1 MARTGEAVPP
11 HPRFNGACKLRPER
25 GERAMEQKQEQMVR
39 ISVEVRS
46 GTARFRVG
54 VQAQSIRRALSLVA
68 GRYPHGVVEVAFPI
82 EPDEFFVSERTYEE
96 AA

>member
-1 MARTGEAVPP
+1 
-11 HPRFNGACKLRPER
+11 
-25 GERAMEQKQEQMVR
+25 MEKMVR

-54 VQAQSIRRALSLVA
+54 VQARSIREALGVVG
-68 GRYPHGVVEVAFPI
+68 GRYPRGVVEVAFPT
-82 EPDEFFVSERTYEE
+82 EQESSFVHEQTHKE

>member
-1 MARTGEAVPP
+1 
-11 HPRFNGACKLRPER
+11 
-25 GERAMEQKQEQMVR
+25 MEQQQKMVG

-54 VQAQSIRRALSLVA
+54 VQAPSIREALGVVA
-68 GRYPHGVVEVAFPI
+68 GRHPQGVAEVAFPI
-82 EPDEFFVSERTYEE
+82 EPEGFFVREQTQKE

>member
-1 MARTGEAVPP
+1 
-11 HPRFNGACKLRPER
+11 
-25 GERAMEQKQEQMVR
+25 MEKQQMVR

-54 VQAQSIRRALSLVA
+54 VQAPSIREALSVVG
-68 GRYPHGVVEVAFPI
+68 GRYPRGVVEVAFPI
-82 EPDEFFVSERTYEE
+82 EPKGFFVHQQTQKE

>member
-1 MARTGEAVPP
+1 
-11 HPRFNGACKLRPER
+11 
-25 GERAMEQKQEQMVR
+25 MEQQEKMVR

-54 VQAQSIRRALSLVA
+54 VQAPSIRKALEHGREELPA
-68 GRYPHGVVEVAFPI
+68 GRGRSRLPQ
-82 EPDEFFVSERTYEE
+82 EPEGFFVHRQTQKE

>member
-1 MARTGEAVPP
+1 
-11 HPRFNGACKLRPER
+11 
-25 GERAMEQKQEQMVR
+25 MEQQMVR

-54 VQAQSIRRALSLVA
+54 VQAPSIREALGVVG
-68 GRYPHGVVEVAFPI
+68 GRYPRGVVGVAFPI
-82 EPDEFFVSERTYEE
+82 EPKGFFVHRQTQKE

>member
-1 MARTGEAVPP
+1 M
-11 HPRFNGACKLRPER
+11 
-25 GERAMEQKQEQMVR
+25 KQQMVR

-54 VQAQSIRRALSLVA
+54 VQAPSIRKAPSMVA
-68 GRYPHGVVEVAFPI
+68 GRYPRGVVRVLFPI
-82 EPDEFFVSERTYEE
+82 EPEGFFVVEPSAPARVTGLYQTHDM

>member
-1 MARTGEAVPP
+1 
-11 HPRFNGACKLRPER
+11 
-25 GERAMEQKQEQMVR
+25 MEQQTVR

-54 VQAQSIRRALSLVA
+54 VQAPSIRKALSMVG
-68 GRYPHGVVEVAFPI
+68 GRYPRGVVKVAFPI
-82 EPDEFFVSERTYEE
+82 EPEGFLVHQQTHKE